1 MASPQPKSDKAA
13 SFASRDDVDTQALQM
28 LPPPY
33 FNENG
38 TSSTVEPTDSTVAL
52 ARARYALGSLR
63 RERNR
68 RKTQVKLARY
78 RTRQLTTSHLKIVRL
93 IHGFKTHAVED
104 RPCIMA
110 LGQRPTQMAL
120 HNTADP
126 IEASQMT
133 QRW

>member
-68 RKTQVKLARY
+68 RKTQATARAA
-78 RTRQLTTSHLKIVRL
+78 RASAEAGTISDPPIDDKSP
-93 IHGFKTHAVED
+93 ED
-104 RPCIMA
+104 READTWLQDPR
-110 LGQRPTQMAL
+110 GRRPSMYHGAWPKTYPDGSTQY
-120 HNTADP
+120 
-126 IEASQMT
+126 S
-133 QRW
+133 